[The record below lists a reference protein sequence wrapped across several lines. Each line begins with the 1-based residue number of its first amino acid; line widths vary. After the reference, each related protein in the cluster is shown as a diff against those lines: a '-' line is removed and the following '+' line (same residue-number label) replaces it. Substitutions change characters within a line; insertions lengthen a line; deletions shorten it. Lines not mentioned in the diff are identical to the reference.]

1 MSIQYDLYDTPD
13 IQQTGDAQPLHP
25 RVVFKGTVDQEE
37 FLDRVHKFTGISR
50 SLLAGAM
57 QSFQN
62 ELRDLIA
69 NGWIVELGDIGYFSV
84 SLKGPRVMKK
94 KDVHAQ
100 SIELKN
106 VNFRVSSQ
114 FKKEVGQQ
122 MRLERG
128 ESMTRHHGKGHSEEE
143 CLTIINQHLN
153 NLQEITAGFAFSPQS
168 VLGTAKECNHPGF
181 LCFGIS
187 LFVHKSKHKHLR
199 GSAILNNG
207 RNKSP
212 HLFEINFHFISYYYI
227 LTFMPS

>member
-94 KDVHAQ
+94 K
-100 SIELKN
+100 
-106 VNFRVSSQ
+106 RC
-114 FKKEVGQQ
+114 
-122 MRLERG
+122 
-128 ESMTRHHGKGHSEEE
+128 TR
-143 CLTIINQHLN
+143 TI
-153 NLQEITAGFAFSPQS
+153 
-168 VLGTAKECNHPGF
+168 
-181 LCFGIS
+181 
-187 LFVHKSKHKHLR
+187 
-199 GSAILNNG
+199 
-207 RNKSP
+207 
-212 HLFEINFHFISYYYI
+212 Y
-227 LTFMPS
+227 

>member
-106 VNFRVSSQ
+106 VNFRVGSQ

-153 NLQEITAGFAFSPQS
+153 KYPCLTRTDYSRLTGHDKN
-168 VLGTAKECNHPGF
+168 VL
-181 LCFGIS
+181 
-187 LFVHKSKHKHLR
+187 
-199 GSAILNNG
+199 
-207 RNKSP
+207 
-212 HLFEINFHFISYYYI
+212 
-227 LTFMPS
+227 